1 MYDIS
6 ILFPWGESMC
16 LFLLAVAS
24 QSVVIHEL
32 GDRVYLFFFSSSH
45 KCTKT
50 KTSSALSAT
59 PVTVLKSW
67 CVLFAHQSLL
77 VSAFIL
83 SGNISTSACF
93 SLSCR
98 ACFAVSWCGL
108 LSNAWTEQ
116 LRNYT
121 LGIGLQFCVWHPL
134 CWHTG
139 ESRMVAGIPWCNRLA
154 IGHLP
159 MWLQSTGRSAGSW
172 VTPGSLKA

>member
-6 ILFPWGESMC
+6 ILFHWGESMC
-16 LFLLAVAS
+16 LFLLAVAR

-32 GDRVYLFFFSSSH
+32 GDRVYLFFLPH
-45 KCTKT
+45 TNVLRLKQ
-50 KTSSALSAT
+50 AQLYQPLLWLS
-59 PVTVLKSW
+59 L
-67 CVLFAHQSLL
+67 SLDAYCL
-77 VSAFIL
+77 HINLCWSQPFIL
-83 SGNISTSACF
+83 PGNISTSACF

-121 LGIGLQFCVWHPL
+121 LGIGLQFCVWRPL

-154 IGHLP
+154 MGHLP
-159 MWLQSTGRSAGSW
+159 MWHQSTGRSAGSW
-172 VTPGSLKA
+172 VTPGSIKA